1 MVQCDIT
8 IARGRSIPPR
18 PHCGGKNRGGMRASP
33 ELCASRMTGGFSL
46 LISHSVR
53 VGFQFRVMLTT
64 PRSVLVSLRERLPA
78 RSQQLD
84 WEKINPSNCCL
95 GLPPADVLGKERDT
109 WGLGIELLAL

>member
-1 MVQCDIT
+1 MGAVYHH
-8 IARGRSIPPR
+8 ARIV
-18 PHCGGKNRGGMRASP
+18 GGGNRGGMRASP

-53 VGFQFRVMLTT
+53 VEFQFRVMLTT

-109 WGLGIELLAL
+109 RGLGIELLAL

>member
-8 IARGRSIPPR
+8 VARGRSIPPR
-18 PHCGGKNRGGMRASP
+18 PHCGGGNRGGMRASP

-53 VGFQFRVMLTT
+53 VEFQFRVMLTT

-84 WEKINPSNCCL
+84 WEKLTRRVAVLAFLQQTFSEKRAIL
-95 GLPPADVLGKERDT
+95 GV
-109 WGLGIELLAL
+109 